1 MFMLGLLHQTPF
13 KVWIMSIIIFF
24 YFPNV
29 HIVSCILFIN
39 DVTQGG
45 PGLVSTHIKNCL
57 NFGIAQKGG
66 GVQGLP
72 KLFWALFLLRG
83 ELFGF
88 YPRPLWSVG
97 LQMDIFSSLFLHTSN
112 FLFLPGQKKA
122 QVLFLSSW
130 EKLKYL
136 FLLGTENA
144 VGGCGSLAV
153 YAIVFFFYRCTTGVL
168 CVISLQFICF
178 SLNKHGIDI

>member
-1 MFMLGLLHQTPF
+1 MSPKGAGVSEHTHKKLLKFWHC
-13 KVWIMSIIIFF
+13 SE
-24 YFPNV
+24 
-29 HIVSCILFIN
+29 
-39 DVTQGG
+39 G
-45 PGLVSTHIKNCL
+45 
-57 NFGIAQKGG
+57 GG

-72 KLFWALFLLRG
+72 KLFWALFYWGGNCLVFTHAPCGVWVFRWTFSPPLSSHLQ
-83 ELFGF
+83 LFI
-88 YPRPLWSVG
+88 PTRP
-97 LQMDIFSSLFLHTSN
+97 
-112 FLFLPGQKKA
+112 KKA
-122 QVLFLSSW
+122 QVLFLSGR
-130 EKLKYL
+130 EKLKFL